1 MAYRRSSQQTFGT
14 PQDRARAD
22 PVPEPEELTLDAAVA
37 PRRNLRGHLLDQL
50 ADLLRD
56 GRPSGGVRVVHLF
69 LIRRLCQA
77 SRVPGVTIRRSR
89 RCLGRSRAR
98 AAITARSAQSGFG
111 RSTWRRTTATSCR
124 STKISTSFDAS
135 LRISITSKANRRDT
149 GR

>member
-1 MAYRRSSQQTFGT
+1 MAYRRSSQAQQTSGT
-14 PQDRARAD
+14 PQDRVRAD

-37 PRRNLRGHLLDQL
+37 PRRILPGYLLDQL

-98 AAITARSAQSGFG
+98 AAIMAPVSPVRLRAGDLAAQDRYFVPQHQDLHVF
-111 RSTWRRTTATSCR
+111 RRVATDKHYQQGKQ
-124 STKISTSFDAS
+124 T
-135 LRISITSKANRRDT
+135 
-149 GR
+149 